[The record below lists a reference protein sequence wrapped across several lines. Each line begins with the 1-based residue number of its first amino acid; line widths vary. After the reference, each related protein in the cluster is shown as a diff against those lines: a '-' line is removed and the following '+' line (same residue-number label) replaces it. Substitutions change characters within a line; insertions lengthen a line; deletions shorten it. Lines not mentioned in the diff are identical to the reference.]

1 MVFSP
6 FDDSADWDVYELEE
20 QGGVVFDVVLDVFV
34 SEAGDEGDGVWVA
47 VVFGIIVTNKLNYL
61 QQLPIRILM
70 IHQGIIQ
77 EHLIHNQT
85 QLSRTYR
92 LIIEKQTISRKCFIH
107 LQVLF
112 LKLIRTIMVIEGKNI
127 FELP

>member
-1 MVFSP
+1 M
-6 FDDSADWDVYELEE
+6 
-20 QGGVVFDVVLDVFV
+20 

-92 LIIEKQTISRKCFIH
+92 LIIEKQTISRKSLIH

-112 LKLIRTIMVIEGKNI
+112 LKLIRTIMVVECKNI
-127 FELP
+127 LELP